1 MSSRKRGCCF
11 CSHSGC
17 WSDTLQLLNISSV
30 FCFFNSASDS
40 NYREK
45 ASCSALHPSSVLH
58 KSIWSQ
64 LHAVDLWRSTK
75 TFLLPLT
82 FISKFI
88 LALRGKFLSDN
99 PGFYRKFVQLSVVL
113 CTTQDP
119 VWSSALQSRQQV
131 SGEGERYLPVLHH
144 STLPGR
150 MSGWGAGD
158 VHWPAF
164 WVSQPSLPR

>member
-1 MSSRKRGCCF
+1 MPSRKRGCCF

-17 WSDTLQLLNISSV
+17 CSDTLQLLNISSV
-30 FCFFNSASDS
+30 FCLERFFLIVCLIAITG
-40 NYREK
+40 EK
-45 ASCSALHPSSVLH
+45 LLVLH
-58 KSIWSQ
+58 YIHPVFYINQYDHSF
-64 LHAVDLWRSTK
+64 K

-88 LALRGKFLSDN
+88 LALRGKFLSD
-99 PGFYRKFVQLSVVL
+99 KFVQLSVVL

-150 MSGWGAGD
+150 MSG
-158 VHWPAF
+158 
-164 WVSQPSLPR
+164 

>member
-1 MSSRKRGCCF
+1 MRLIAITGNK
-11 CSHSGC
+11 
-17 WSDTLQLLNISSV
+17 LL
-30 FCFFNSASDS
+30 
-40 NYREK
+40 
-45 ASCSALHPSSVLH
+45 VLH
-58 KSIWSQ
+58 YIRPVFYINQYDHSFM
-64 LHAVDLWRSTK
+64 LWICGEVVK
-75 TFLLPLT
+75 HFLLPLT

-150 MSGWGAGD
+150 MSG
-158 VHWPAF
+158 
-164 WVSQPSLPR
+164 